1 VSLPYNPFTEQFW
14 KLPGA
19 ADTPVSLK
27 EKRRNRMEP
36 SFNITITPK
45 ERVQASRIFTR
56 KTRIGTISLIAGAA
70 LLVLPAAVLRA
81 QEKDDDSRPFL
92 PAHVRVLSTIPGNG
106 DLNPYGVAFVPAKF
120 PSGGAVNP
128 GDILVSNF
136 NSKANLQGTGT
147 TIVRIQ
153 GSGPASV
160 FFQGTAPL
168 GLSTALNILRAGFT
182 LVGNFPSPDLSGSCA
197 TAQAGSILV
206 INKNGK
212 QVGSIADPS
221 IDGPWDSALFD
232 EGKSAKFFVANGLS
246 GTIVR
251 LDLIVNSGGVSLK
264 KATQIASGYGHQ
276 CDPVTFVDAPTGL
289 VYDPKKDVL
298 FVASTVDNAVF
309 EVSDAGD
316 RTHDNG
322 MGKVIYQ
329 DPAHLHGA
337 LAMTMAPNGHLLVSN
352 NDAFNVD
359 QNQPSEIVE
368 FTTEGKFVRE
378 ISVDQNTGGSFGL
391 NVTGSDDDAGRFAF
405 VDDNVNALSIWSF
418 QLP

>member
-1 VSLPYNPFTEQFW
+1 METS
-14 KLPGA
+14 
-19 ADTPVSLK
+19 
-27 EKRRNRMEP
+27 RN
-36 SFNITITPK
+36 
-45 ERVQASRIFTR
+45 VTR
-56 KTRIGTISLIAGAA
+56 KMRVWTSRVLVGSTSIRVKSLIAGVL
-70 LLVLPAAVLRA
+70 LLVLPASAPRA

-92 PAHVRVLSTIPGNG
+92 PAHVRVVSTIPANG
-106 DLNPYGVAFVPAKF
+106 DLNPYGVAFVPSKF
-120 PSGGAVNP
+120 PAGGAVNP

-168 GLSTALNILRAGFT
+168 GLSTVLNVLRAGFT

-206 INKNGK
+206 IDKNGK

-221 IDGPWDSALFD
+221 INGPWDSVLLD
-232 EGKSAKFFVANGLS
+232 GGNSAKLFVSNGLS
-246 GTIVR
+246 GTVVR
-251 LDLIVNSGGVSLK
+251 LDLTVGAGGAALK

-322 MGKVIYQ
+322 TGEEIYK
-329 DPAHLHGA
+329 DAAHLHGA
-337 LAMTMAPNGHLLVSN
+337 LAMTMAPNGHLIVSN

-359 QNQPSEIVE
+359 PNQPSELVE
-368 FTTEGKFVRE
+368 FTTDGKFVRE

-391 NVTGSDDDAGRFAF
+391 NVSGSDDAVGRLAF
-405 VDDNVNALSIWSF
+405 VDDNTNSLSVWTF
-418 QLP
+418 QFP

>member
-1 VSLPYNPFTEQFW
+1 
-14 KLPGA
+14 
-19 ADTPVSLK
+19 
-27 EKRRNRMEP
+27 MET
-36 SFNITITPK
+36 NITPN
-45 ERVQASRIFTR
+45 ERVLASQIVIR
-56 KTRIGTISLIAGAA
+56 KTSIRVKSLIAGTAF
-70 LLVLPAAVLRA
+70 LVLPVLRA
-81 QEKDDDSRPFL
+81 QDNDDDARAFL
-92 PAHVRVLSTIPGNG
+92 PAHVRVISTIPANG
-106 DLNPYGVAFVPAKF
+106 DVNPYGVAFVPPKF
-120 PSGGAVNP
+120 PAGGMVNP

-136 NSKANLQGTGT
+136 NNKSNLQGTGT

-168 GLSTALNILRAGFT
+168 GLSTALTVLRAGFT

-206 INKNGK
+206 INKSGK
-212 QVGSIADPS
+212 QVASIVDAS
-221 IDGPWDSALFD
+221 INGPWDSALFD
-232 EGKSAKFFVANGLS
+232 EGNSAKLFVANGLS

-251 LDLIVNSGGVSLK
+251 LDLVVSSGGVSLK

-289 VYDPKKDVL
+289 VYNQKTDVL
-298 FVASTVDNAVF
+298 FVASTVDNAIF
-309 EVSDAGD
+309 AVSDAGD

-322 MGKVIYQ
+322 IGKVIYQ
-329 DPAHLHGA
+329 DPTHLHGA

-352 NDAFNVD
+352 NDAINPD
-359 QNQPSEIVE
+359 PNRPSEIVE

-378 ISVDQNTGGSFGL
+378 ISVDQNPGGSFGL
-391 NVTGSDDDAGRFAF
+391 NVAASQDAARLAF
-405 VDDNVNALSIWSF
+405 VDDNTNSLSIWTF